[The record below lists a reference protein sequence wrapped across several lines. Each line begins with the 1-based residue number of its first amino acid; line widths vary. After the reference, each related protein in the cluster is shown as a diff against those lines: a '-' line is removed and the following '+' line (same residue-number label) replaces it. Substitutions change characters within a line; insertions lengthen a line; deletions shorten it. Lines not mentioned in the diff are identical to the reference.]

1 MTFRKI
7 LFGYFLS
14 MLTLI
19 SISSFVYAEDA
30 DYKEYTIQKGDTL
43 WDISAKELAEQDPF
57 LWPKIWKENLKITN
71 PDLIYPG
78 QIIKIPLRL
87 LKQQLAKETAVEK
100 ETATATEKKEEPK
113 IEEPAIKKEEPQ
125 TTAKKIESVKLK
137 YLASEDIIRS
147 SGYITDYIS
156 TEIKSTGSIS
166 GSPTGRTM
174 FGLNDFIYIKTKTP
188 ANKGDKFY
196 AIRSEG
202 YVKHPTT
209 NKKIGH
215 LITVLGIIEVI
226 GEEDSS
232 TKALI
237 TKSYKESRKG
247 DLIDNYYDVEPVI
260 DEAQPRTPD
269 ISALV
274 IAIQQMK
281 LTSGQA
287 DIVFLDKGSKD
298 GIELGDLVKVI
309 SYDTKNKSRTTGTIQ
324 IINVKDKTS
333 TAIVK
338 ESESII
344 RNGDVVKGI
353 K

>member
-1 MTFRKI
+1 MTSRKF
-7 LFGYFLS
+7 LFGYFFS
-14 MLTLI
+14 MLILI
-19 SISSFVYAEDA
+19 SISSFVCAEDA

-57 LWPKIWKENLKITN
+57 LWPKIWKENLKIAN

-87 LKQQLAKETAVEK
+87 LKQQLAKETEAKK
-100 ETATATEKKEEPK
+100 ETAAEKKEEARV
-113 IEEPAIKKEEPQ
+113 EEPAVETEEPKPI
-125 TTAKKIESVKLK
+125 AKKIEPAKLK
-137 YLASEDIIRS
+137 YLASEDLILA

-156 TEIKSTGSIS
+156 EEVKSAGSIS

-174 FGLNDFIYIKTKTP
+174 FGNNDFIYIKTKTP

-202 YVKHPTT
+202 YVKHPVTQ
-209 NKKIGH
+209 KKIGH
-215 LITVLGIIEVI
+215 LITVLGIIEVA
-226 GEEDSS
+226 GQEDNH

-247 DLIDNYYDVEPVI
+247 DLLDIYYDVEPLI
-260 DEAQPRTPD
+260 DEANPRTPD

-274 IAIQQMK
+274 IAIQQLKSM
-281 LTSGQA
+281 SGEA
-287 DIVFLDKGSKD
+287 DIVFLNKGGKD
-298 GIELGDLVKVI
+298 GIEPGDIVQVI
-309 SYDTKNKSRTTGTIQ
+309 SYDKKNNSRTTGTIQ
-324 IINVKDKTS
+324 IINIKDNTS

-338 ESESII
+338 QSESII
-344 RNGDVVKGI
+344 RNGDIVEGI

>member
-1 MTFRKI
+1 MTFSKI
-7 LFGYFLS
+7 LFGCFFS
-14 MLTLI
+14 MLILI
-19 SISSFVYAEDA
+19 SISSFVYGEEAE
-30 DYKEYTIQKGDTL
+30 YKEYTIQKGDTL

-71 PDLIYPG
+71 PDLVYPG

-100 ETATATEKKEEPK
+100 ETTTEKKEEPTTEK
-113 IEEPAIKKEEPQ
+113 IKEEPKII
-125 TTAKKIESVKLK
+125 TKKIESVKRK
-137 YLASEDIIRS
+137 YLASEDLIRA
-147 SGYITDYIS
+147 SGFITDYIS
-156 TEIKSTGSIS
+156 DEVKSAGSIS

-174 FGLNDFIYIKTKTP
+174 FGNNDFIYIKTKTP

-196 AIRSEG
+196 MIRSEG

-215 LITVLGIIEVI
+215 LVTVLGIIEVV
-226 GEEDSS
+226 GQEDSS

-247 DLIDNYYDVEPVI
+247 DLIDNYYDVEPII

-269 ISALV
+269 VSALV

-281 LTSGQA
+281 LISGQA
-287 DIVFLDKGSKD
+287 DIVFIDKGSKD

-309 SYDTKNKSRTTGTIQ
+309 SYDIKNKSRTTGTIQ

-333 TAIVK
+333 TTIVK
-338 ESESII
+338 KSESII
-344 RNGDVVKGI
+344 RNGDIVEGI